1 MNEKQNLNSNMQY
14 PKFKVNVQ
22 CATFQHAKYIT
33 DAMNGFTMQQTDFP
47 FVCTIIDDAS
57 TDGEQDV
64 ICNYLDTHFDLSEDG
79 VAYKKETDYA
89 HIIYARHKTNKN
101 CYFAVLFL
109 KENHYSQGKDKKP
122 YLKEWRENVDYIALC
137 EGDDYWIDPLK
148 LQKQVKI
155 LDNHPEYGAV
165 YTDFEPFDNE
175 TKEIKKFRFV
185 PRSGNCYEILLCF
198 KLDLWTLT
206 TCIRKEFYTGLP
218 RIPDSMEAFQGDIH
232 LFLHIASKSQVYCLN
247 EKTARYRIL
256 KNSASHFTDKTKG
269 RYFSYISANTIL
281 YYLQNGQDVSRKTR
295 RKALT
300 YICPR
305 RIKYAA
311 ATNNI
316 GILKGTRFPFS
327 LIETPKQ
334 FFIFCCCHILRF
346 TPILSFCHQLYKL
359 RK

>member
-1 MNEKQNLNSNMQY
+1 MQY
-14 PKFKVNVQ
+14 PKFKVTVH
-22 CATFQHAKYIT
+22 CSTFNHAKFIT

-64 ICNYLDTHFDLSEDG
+64 IKQYVEEHFDLSEDG

-89 HIIYARHKTNKN
+89 HIVYAQNKTNKN

-109 KENHYSQGKDKKP
+109 KENHYSQKKDRIS
-122 YLKEWRENVDYIALC
+122 YLKEWRENVDYIAMC

-148 LQKQVKI
+148 LQKQVEI
-155 LDNHPEYGAV
+155 LDSHPEYGAV
-165 YTDFEPFDNE
+165 YTAFEPFDNE

-185 PRSGNCYEILLCF
+185 PRSGNCYETMLCDE
-198 KLDLWTLT
+198 LDIWTLT
-206 TCIRKEFYTGLP
+206 TCIRKKFIMELP
-218 RIPDSMEAFQGDIH
+218 RIPDSMEAFQGDRH
-232 LFLHIASKSQVYCLN
+232 LFLYITSHSQVYCLN

-256 KNSASHFTDKTKG
+256 KLSASHSND
-269 RYFSYISANTIL
+269 RMQNMYIQYICANTHL
-281 YYLQNGQDVSRKTR
+281 YYLQNGPDVSRATR

-300 YICPR
+300 YISTR

-316 GILKGTRFPFS
+316 GILKETNFSFS
-327 LIETPKQ
+327 LIKTPKQ
-334 FFIFCCCHILRF
+334 FAAFCCCHILRCKPVF
-346 TPILSFCHQLYKL
+346 SLCHQLYL
-359 RK
+359 SLIHISEPTRP